1 MTDRENVYI
10 YESDSKI
17 KAMDVNQSITTQYF
31 LMV

>member
-17 KAMDVNQSITTQYF
+17 KAVDVNQRIIAQYF